1 MNNKRI
7 FGIVVMLLVA
17 SMTIFAQTAARD
29 LQTEL
34 KKFWPDN
41 ATYNQNVWNLAPIA
55 VDQIVV
61 RSVPGTP
68 PIFTAYTGGREE
80 HFSYVFTSSAEYDS
94 EYYKQIHQSLPMVKG
109 TICYYKSDYRTDEV
123 FIGIVE
129 DNRIL
134 DYGREHAKTDSVNG
148 LVWIANKSDW
158 TNLNEMAGD
167 KFDFGVPIVE
177 YKDDNGSRNSFRV
190 SPDNIV
196 HLYMVCHPV
205 GNFMEAHRGQTL
217 SEVKVGPL
225 DKTGVKAVNIV
236 NGFKND
242 YLYPF
247 VIAFGFNDDKS
258 EAYRAYRFS
267 SGDLVIAQ
275 IGFFLRWQP

>member
-7 FGIVVMLLVA
+7 FGIVVMLLVT
-17 SMTIFAQTAARD
+17 SMTIFAQAASRD

-61 RSVPGTP
+61 RDRPGTP
-68 PIFTAYTGGREE
+68 PLFTVYTGGREE
-80 HFSYVFTSSAEYDS
+80 HFSYVLMSAEFDS

-134 DYGREHAKTDSVNG
+134 DYGRQHATQKYNG
-148 LVWIANKSDW
+148 YDNCWIANKSDW

-205 GNFMEAHRGQTL
+205 GNFMEAHQGKKLDQVR
-217 SEVKVGPL
+217 VAPL
-225 DKTGVKAVNIV
+225 DKTQEAVVNIV
-236 NGFKND
+236 KEFKND
-242 YLYPF
+242 YLYPAG
-247 VIAFGFNDDKS
+247 IAFVFNDNKKES
-258 EAYRAYRFS
+258 YKIYKTISGNNLLVS
-267 SGDLVIAQ
+267 SS
-275 IGFFLRWQP
+275 FLLNWKP